1 MIKIYIETNFLMA
14 IAKGQDLQA
23 SVLLSNPPNSV
34 EILIPSIC
42 YIESICTYKI
52 EENNCLQFQ
61 QEMRKKIRELAR
73 DQTSVHAHSFLGHL
87 EQATIENICLINDI
101 KSRLDNAMENLRTK
115 AKIIDL
121 HNDGIRNICQTMLTD
136 PETLPIKKDI
146 MDNLI
151 LQCILNHANE
161 CRYEKVFISN
171 NTNDFD
177 TPQVRKALRQAGIR
191 YFTMTQHF
199 LDWFTSRSSN

>member
-1 MIKIYIETNFLMA
+1 MIIIYIETNCLMA
-14 IAKGQDLQA
+14 IAKGQDSQA

-34 EILIPSIC
+34 EILIPNIC

-73 DQTSVHAHSFLGHL
+73 DKTSFHAHSFLEHL
-87 EQATIENICLINDI
+87 EQAAIENICLINDI
-101 KSRLDNAMENLRTK
+101 KSRLDDAMENLRNN
-115 AKIIDL
+115 AKIIALD
-121 HNDGIRNICQTMLTD
+121 NNVIQDICQTILTA
-136 PETLPIKKDI
+136 PERLPIKKDI

-151 LQCILNHANE
+151 LQCILNHATY
-161 CRYEKVFISN
+161 CKYEKVFISN
-171 NTNDFD
+171 NTKDFD
-177 TPQVRKALRQAGIR
+177 TPDVREALRQAGIR

-199 LDWFTSRSSN
+199 LDWFTSSSN